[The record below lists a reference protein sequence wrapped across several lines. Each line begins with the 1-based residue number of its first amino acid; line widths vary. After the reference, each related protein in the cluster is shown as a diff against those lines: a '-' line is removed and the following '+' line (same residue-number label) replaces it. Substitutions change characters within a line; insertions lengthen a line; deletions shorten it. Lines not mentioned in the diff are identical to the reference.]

1 MKKIY
6 PAKDPDERLTYG
18 FNWSPRNIGIERIN
32 LITASVIS
40 GSVIIPQTTVEDVP
54 NARDGQGT
62 TFIAT
67 GGVDGETCEIK
78 LHAETAEGSIME
90 QTVYLPI
97 RQK

>member
-32 LITASVIS
+32 LITATVMS
-40 GSVIIPQTTVEDVP
+40 GSVAIAQTAVEDVP

-62 TFIAT
+62 TFVAIN
-67 GGVDGETCEIK
+67 GVDGETCEIK
-78 LHAETAEGSIME
+78 LHAETDAGSIME
-90 QTVYLPI
+90 QTVFLPI